1 MPTSSEMQQI
11 AHNTLIV
18 DHLTA
23 GYDVSPNAKP
33 IMEDVCMR
41 AEAAQIVALIGPNGA
56 GKSTLLKAIV
66 GVIKATKGEVRLGN
80 ERISGISTSAIVR
93 KGISFVPQTYDVFP
107 SLTTSE
113 NLDMGGYFDRR
124 HRKDRRAYVL
134 ELFPALKSRLTQ
146 RAGTLSGGER
156 KMLGISRA
164 LMSTP
169 KALLLDE
176 PSAGLTDN
184 VMQTLWKHIKHLK
197 KEGITIVI
205 VEQKTQSVLELAD
218 WAYVLVRGNIVL
230 NAPAAEL
237 RSMSDLGSVFLS

>member
-1 MPTSSEMQQI
+1 MPTSSERQNV
-11 AHNTLIV
+11 ALNTLVV

-23 GYDVSPNAKP
+23 GYDVTPGAKP
-33 IMEDVCMR
+33 IMENVCMR

-66 GVIKATKGEVRLGN
+66 GMIKTTKGEVRLGD
-80 ERISGISTSAIVR
+80 ERISGVSTADIVR
-93 KGISFVPQTYDVFP
+93 RGISFVPQTHDVFP
-107 SLTTSE
+107 SLTTNE
-113 NLDMGGYFDRR
+113 NLDMGGYVDRR

-134 ELFPALKSRLTQ
+134 ELFPTLKSRLAQ

-156 KMLGISRA
+156 KMLGIARS

-169 KALLLDE
+169 RVLLLDE
-176 PSAGLTDN
+176 PSAGLSDT
-184 VMQTLWKHIKHLK
+184 VMQILWKHIEHLR

-218 WAYVLVRGNIVL
+218 WGYVLVRGNIVL
-230 NAPAAEL
+230 NASAAEL
-237 RSMSDLGSVFLS
+237 RSMSDLGSVFLR